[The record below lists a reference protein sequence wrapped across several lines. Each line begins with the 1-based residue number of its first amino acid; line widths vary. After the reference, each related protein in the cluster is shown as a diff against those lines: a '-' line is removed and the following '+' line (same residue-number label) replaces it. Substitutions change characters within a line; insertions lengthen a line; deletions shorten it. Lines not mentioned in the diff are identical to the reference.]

1 VPRDEQLLHGA
12 RIIASLAIEQA
23 LQIADPRLTGSPAVL
38 GSFSDVRLR
47 IEESWNGRQLLARR
61 YVRERGWRL
70 AETRKRDEESEE
82 EDAEK

>member
-1 VPRDEQLLHGA
+1 MPRDEQLLHGA

-61 YVRERGWRL
+61 YVRERGWL
-70 AETRKRDEESEE
+70 WVETGG
-82 EDAEK
+82 DAEEG